1 MALYRWILHS
11 RLALRF
17 LDSKPEH
24 FRAKSNF
31 SSRFKM
37 SSKLITRL
45 TEVRSMPVIT
55 LEKLVDSLKD
65 EALVIVCLIAILPF
79 MQPIPLPG
87 LSTILGFVALMQGL
101 SLMFLKKPML
111 TKRMKKI
118 NITHER
124 FEQIYKAAEKFTKIA
139 EKISV
144 FNHPWTNSRVS
155 HVICGLSIVLS
166 SAFLSL
172 PLPIPMS
179 NFVPALSIAL
189 ICLGLLEEDLF
200 LMIIGLSITF
210 AVFWMGLFSY
220 HLIAEKFPIFF

>member
-1 MALYRWILHS
+1 MDLRNHLALYRWTLHS

-17 LDSKPEH
+17 LDSKPEN

-45 TEVRSMPVIT
+45 TEVRSMQVIT

-87 LSTILGFVALMQGL
+87 LSTILGFVAFMQGL

-111 TKRMKKI
+111 TKRMKEI

-139 EKISV
+139 EKIS
-144 FNHPWTNSRVS
+144 NWNMGRNLDELSRLLTDKDAAKAFKS
-155 HVICGLSIVLS
+155 LAIANRTDKVITALGRLVITSNKS
-166 SAFLSL
+166 S
-172 PLPIPMS
+172 
-179 NFVPALSIAL
+179 NV
-189 ICLGLLEEDLF
+189 
-200 LMIIGLSITF
+200 ITI
-210 AVFWMGLFSY
+210 SR
-220 HLIAEKFPIFF
+220 